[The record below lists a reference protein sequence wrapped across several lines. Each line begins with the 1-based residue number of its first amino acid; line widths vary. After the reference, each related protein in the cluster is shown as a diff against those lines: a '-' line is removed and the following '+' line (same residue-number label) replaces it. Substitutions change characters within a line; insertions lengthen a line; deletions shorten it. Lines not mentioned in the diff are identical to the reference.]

1 MSDLVVVG
9 FDDEKT
15 AFRVRDKLAQMSK
28 EHLVGLEDL
37 VVVVRHQDGKT
48 DIKQSTSLAGI
59 GALSGSFWGL
69 LIGLIFFVPVL
80 GLAVGAIAGAIAGHF
95 ADYGIDD
102 KFIKDVSETVKPGN
116 SAVFMLIKEVTP
128 DKFLKEMAEFKG
140 TVIRTSMTAENEAK
154 LKEAFGE
161 EGPAEKEKVA
171 APAM

>member
-15 AFRVRDKLAQMSK
+15 AFKVRDKLAQMSK

-37 VVVVRHQDGKT
+37 VVVVRHLDGKT

-69 LIGLIFFVPVL
+69 LIGIIFFVPVL
-80 GLAVGAIAGAIAGHF
+80 GLAIGAIAGAIAGHF

-161 EGPAEKEKVA
+161 EAPAEKEKVA